1 MALVCAA
8 NSSSGYTGREGE
20 GVKLYSAAAG
30 FKVKLDFWNMELAMT
45 VFQVMDCEMHSQR
58 ACPPI

>member
-30 FKVKLDFWNMELAMT
+30 FKVKLDFCILDQLRLRFML
-45 VFQVMDCEMHSQR
+45 
-58 ACPPI
+58 